1 MHGLGGHDVDGE
13 LGNLTDIVEGVL
25 SHPLTHSGS
34 EHDMERITRHHVEER
49 IRSEIVAS
57 VDGAAPNPAN
67 RARNDESGPEL
78 VAIATDVGDTE
89 RGVGFGHGTIV
100 RWVGPPATIRTMTA
114 LLDAARDLFDQ
125 LDAEAAIAEEAGTPM
140 TDRAVALCR
149 DAGVYGTMIARDAGG
164 AELSIGDSLDVFKE
178 LARADGSTGWVV
190 MASSSAAAYFSA
202 WCPDSFVD
210 DAFGGDQVP
219 LVAGQFAPNGVAT
232 PCGDS
237 YHITGSYNFGSG
249 IEHAEWVGCGSFTAP
264 DDGSPADYVF
274 ALVPKHEA
282 DISGNWDVLGLRA
295 TASYDYSIDSTVPTD
310 RMFSFGAHTR
320 HRGGPMYDLGVLC
333 LTEVGHAGWVLGVL
347 RRAIDE
353 AAHIA
358 RTKQRM
364 TGKTTLADDPRFQHD
379 LAMAEST
386 LQSGELWIRDAF
398 RRAEQSVLDGNGPDP
413 AADLDARQATT
424 FLTQRAC
431 RVVQDLYLH
440 IGTTAL
446 RDGPFQ
452 RCFRDLHAGS
462 QHAMVSPMHTYEFAN
477 RLLAGPEA

>member
-1 MHGLGGHDVDGE
+1 
-13 LGNLTDIVEGVL
+13 
-25 SHPLTHSGS
+25 
-34 EHDMERITRHHVEER
+34 
-49 IRSEIVAS
+49 
-57 VDGAAPNPAN
+57 
-67 RARNDESGPEL
+67 
-78 VAIATDVGDTE
+78 
-89 RGVGFGHGTIV
+89 
-100 RWVGPPATIRTMTA
+100 MTA

-125 LDAEAAIAEEAGTPM
+125 LDGEAAIAEEAGTPM

-149 DAGVYGTMIARDAGG
+149 DAGLYGTMIARDAGG

-398 RRAEQSVLDGNGPDP
+398 GRAEQSVLDGNGPDP

>member
-1 MHGLGGHDVDGE
+1 
-13 LGNLTDIVEGVL
+13 
-25 SHPLTHSGS
+25 
-34 EHDMERITRHHVEER
+34 
-49 IRSEIVAS
+49 
-57 VDGAAPNPAN
+57 
-67 RARNDESGPEL
+67 
-78 VAIATDVGDTE
+78 
-89 RGVGFGHGTIV
+89 
-100 RWVGPPATIRTMTA
+100 MTA
-114 LLDAARDLFDQ
+114 LLDAARDLFDD
-125 LDAEAAIAEEAGTPM
+125 LDREAALAEDAGTPM
-140 TDRAVALCR
+140 TDHAVALCR
-149 DAGVYGTMIARDAGG
+149 EAGLYGAMITRDAGG

-202 WCPDSFVD
+202 WCPDSFVQQ
-210 DAFGGDQVP
+210 AFGGDQVP
-219 LVAGQFAPNGVAT
+219 LVAGQFAPNGVAV
-232 PCGDS
+232 PADDA
-237 YHITGSYNFGSG
+237 YRITGSYNFGSG
-249 IEHAEWVGCGSFTAP
+249 IEHAEWVGCGSFTQP
-264 DDGSPADYVF
+264 TDGSPGDYVF
-274 ALVPKHEA
+274 ALVPKDEA
-282 DISGNWDVLGLRA
+282 AITGNWDVLGLRA
-295 TASYDYSIDSTVPTD
+295 TASYDYSIDSTVPAD
-310 RMFSFGAHTR
+310 RMFSFGGHTR

-353 AAHIA
+353 AALIA

-364 TGKTTLADDPRFQHD
+364 TGKSTLADDPRFQYD

-398 RRAEQSVLDGNGPDP
+398 GRAERSVLEGDGPDP
-413 AADLDARQATT
+413 AADSDARQATT

-462 QHAMVSPMHTYEFAN
+462 QHAMVSPMHTYEFAG
-477 RLLAGPEA
+477 RLLADPEASG